1 MGNNVKKYLV
11 LMALLIPISACE
23 TQQDS
28 TIAGAAT
35 GALIGAAVSGD
46 DDRVLGA
53 VLGGAAGAYAG
64 RYLGRT
70 SSGSCV
76 YQRTDGTRF
85 VAACP

>member
-1 MGNNVKKYLV
+1 MRN
-11 LMALLIPISACE
+11 LLAILTLIIPISACE

-46 DDRVLGA
+46 DDKVLGA
-53 VLGGAAGAYAG
+53 IIGGTAGAVAG
-64 RYLGRT
+64 SYIGRT
-70 SSGSCV
+70 ATGSCV

-85 VAACP
+85 IAACP